1 LHKKHRYT
9 SFQLRSGVFV
19 FAIACK
25 LQTKG
30 VYVGEKSAKYLFLLH
45 YSIKNALC
53 FDANQRRVV
62 LLYVLLK
69 KFDFSK
75 KKMYLCIT

>member
-1 LHKKHRYT
+1 LHKKHRYI

-30 VYVGEKSAKYLFLLH
+30 VYGGEKSGVFLFLLH
-45 YSIKNALC
+45 HSIKNTLY
-53 FDANQRRVV
+53 FGTNQRRVV